1 MNNKGQALV
10 EFIIII
16 PVVILIFLAILDYT
30 RIILL
35 RSSLED
41 TIEEVI
47 DNKDFPLEEDITLKE
62 TVEDNKKKIYLQ
74 KNITLYSPFLNAFM
88 DNPYEVEVQRVV
100 YE

>member
-47 DNKDFPLEEDITLKE
+47 DKR
-62 TVEDNKKKIYLQ
+62 KIL
-74 KNITLYSPFLNAFM
+74 L
-88 DNPYEVEVQRVV
+88 
-100 YE
+100 

>member
-47 DNKDFPLEEDITLKE
+47 
-62 TVEDNKKKIYLQ
+62 KISL
-74 KNITLYSPFLNAFM
+74 
-88 DNPYEVEVQRVV
+88 
-100 YE
+100 